1 MGKLAELALEMQFQ
15 ISDGIDVQN
24 IARNLKV
31 PLEWVLDEYEYMCSS
46 DFHCDSYTEVDSD
59 DNYNSIDYV

>member
-1 MGKLAELALEMQFQ
+1 MVKLAELALEMQNQ

-31 PLEWVLDEYEYMCSS
+31 PLEWVLDEYDYMCSAEF
-46 DFHCDSYTEVDSD
+46 DCDPYTEIDSD
-59 DNYNSIDYV
+59 DNYNALDYD